1 MTQFDPNNLNGV
13 IPAMITSFNKDESIN
28 KEGIRKTVNYLIS
41 ENVDGLYITGS
52 TGETFLMSQ
61 EEKKQAIEII
71 VEEVNGRVPVIAHI
85 GSIGTKIT
93 TELGQYA
100 EKVGVDALSALP
112 PFYYGFSNDEIFN
125 YYKDISNSTNLPIT
139 VYNISHANLM
149 DLDMLKRLSSIK
161 NVKGVKYTAPTH
173 FNFSKIK
180 KEIGESFKIYSG
192 MDEMALSGLISG
204 ADGIIGSFYNLM
216 PELFVEIYKQVK
228 NNQINEA
235 KKILAFEVTK
245 ICRGIKSANEAE
257 DIAKNLFSIKKIDDR
272 LPSYEI
278 QSTFLTSSK
287 FSILDAL
294 EKLNLS
300 KSRSDTKRLIKSKG
314 IKINEEIY
322 NSNDLSLKI
331 YANKPELKIS
341 VGKKN
346 IGILKIKK

>member
-1 MTQFDPNNLNGV
+1 MKKFDANNINGV
-13 IPAMITSFNKDESIN
+13 MPAMITSFNKDESIN
-28 KEGIRKTVNYLIS
+28 KEGIRKTINYLIS
-41 ENVDGLYITGS
+41 ERVDGLYITGS

-125 YYKDISNSTNLPIT
+125 YYKDISDSTNLPIT

-149 DLDMLKRLSSIK
+149 DLDMLKRLASIK

-228 NNQINEA
+228 NNNINEA
-235 KKILAFEVTK
+235 KKIQE
-245 ICRGIKSANEAE
+245 
-257 DIAKNLFSIKKIDDR
+257 
-272 LPSYEI
+272 
-278 QSTFLTSSK
+278 
-287 FSILDAL
+287 
-294 EKLNLS
+294 
-300 KSRSDTKRLIKSKG
+300 
-314 IKINEEIY
+314 KINIIILFALKKSGY
-322 NSNDLSLKI
+322 PFIKMGLKWLNIDSGYVRRPFNSIIDSENENTI
-331 YANKPELKIS
+331 INELKILT
-341 VGKKN
+341 KEN
-346 IGILKIKK
+346 DLTGIKFLETL

>member
-1 MTQFDPNNLNGV
+1 MSILN
-13 IPAMITSFNKDESIN
+13 INKDESIN

-41 ENVDGLYITGS
+41 AKVDGLYITGS

-100 EKVGVDALSALP
+100 EKIGVDALSALP

-125 YYKDISNSTNLPIT
+125 YYQDISNSTNLPIT

-149 DLDMLKRLSSIK
+149 DLDMLKRLASIE

-180 KEIGESFKIYSG
+180 KEIGEDFKIYSG

-216 PELFVEIYKQVK
+216 PELFVALYTNIKQE
-228 NNQINEA
+228 NISEA
-235 KKILAFEVTK
+235 KKIQEK
-245 ICRGIKSANEAE
+245 INI
-257 DIAKNLFSIKKIDDR
+257 I
-272 LPSYEI
+272 
-278 QSTFLTSSK
+278 
-287 FSILDAL
+287 ILYA
-294 EKLNLS
+294 LS
-300 KSRSDTKRLIKSKG
+300 KSGYPFIKMGLKWLNVDSGYVRRPFNSIIDSENEKT
-314 IKINEEIY
+314 IIN
-322 NSNDLSLKI
+322 
-331 YANKPELKIS
+331 ELKILT
-341 VGKKN
+341 KEN
-346 IGILKIKK
+346 DLTGIKFLETL

>member
-1 MTQFDPNNLNGV
+1 M
-13 IPAMITSFNKDESIN
+13 PAMITSFNKDESIN

-41 ENVDGLYITGS
+41 ERVGGLYITGS

-71 VEEVNGRVPVIAHI
+71 VEEVNGRIPVIAHI

-125 YYKDISNSTNLPIT
+125 YYQDISNSTNLPIT

-149 DLDMLKRLSSIK
+149 DLDMLKRLASIK

-180 KEIGESFKIYSG
+180 KEIGENFKIYSG

-228 NNQINEA
+228 NNNINEA
-235 KKILAFEVTK
+235 KKIQE
-245 ICRGIKSANEAE
+245 
-257 DIAKNLFSIKKIDDR
+257 
-272 LPSYEI
+272 
-278 QSTFLTSSK
+278 
-287 FSILDAL
+287 
-294 EKLNLS
+294 
-300 KSRSDTKRLIKSKG
+300 
-314 IKINEEIY
+314 KINIIIVY
-322 NSNDLSLKI
+322 ALKKSGYPFI
-331 YANKPELKIS
+331 KMGLKWLDVDSGYVRRPFKSIVDTENENTIINELKILT
-341 VGKKN
+341 KEN
-346 IGILKIKK
+346 DLTGIKFLETL

>member
-41 ENVDGLYITGS
+41 ESVDGLYITGS

-180 KEIGESFKIYSG
+180 KEIGENFKIYSG

-216 PELFVEIYKQVK
+216 PELFVEIYKKVK
-228 NNQINEA
+228 NNHINEA
-235 KKILAFEVTK
+235 KKIQE
-245 ICRGIKSANEAE
+245 
-257 DIAKNLFSIKKIDDR
+257 
-272 LPSYEI
+272 
-278 QSTFLTSSK
+278 
-287 FSILDAL
+287 
-294 EKLNLS
+294 
-300 KSRSDTKRLIKSKG
+300 
-314 IKINEEIY
+314 KINIIILFALKKSGY
-322 NSNDLSLKI
+322 PFIKMGLKWLNVDSGYVRRPFNSIVDSENENTI
-331 YANKPELKIS
+331 INELKILA
-341 VGKKN
+341 KEN
-346 IGILKIKK
+346 DLTGIKFLETL

>member
-28 KEGIRKTVNYLIS
+28 KEGIRKTINYLIS
-41 ENVDGLYITGS
+41 EGVDGLYITGS

-180 KEIGESFKIYSG
+180 KEIGENFKIYSG

-235 KKILAFEVTK
+235 KKIQE
-245 ICRGIKSANEAE
+245 
-257 DIAKNLFSIKKIDDR
+257 
-272 LPSYEI
+272 
-278 QSTFLTSSK
+278 
-287 FSILDAL
+287 
-294 EKLNLS
+294 
-300 KSRSDTKRLIKSKG
+300 
-314 IKINEEIY
+314 KINIIILFALKKSGY
-322 NSNDLSLKI
+322 PFIKMGLKWLNVDSGYVRRPFNSIVDSENENTI
-331 YANKPELKIS
+331 INELKILA
-341 VGKKN
+341 KEN
-346 IGILKIKK
+346 DLTGIKFLETL

>member
-1 MTQFDPNNLNGV
+1 MKKFYPNNINGV
-13 IPAMITSFNKDESIN
+13 MPAMITSFNNDESIN
-28 KEGIRKTVNYLIS
+28 KEGIRKTINYLIS
-41 ENVDGLYITGS
+41 ERVDGLYITGS

-93 TELGQYA
+93 TDLGQYA

-125 YYKDISNSTNLPIT
+125 YYKDISNSTSLPIT

-149 DLDMLKRLSSIK
+149 DLDMLKRLASIK

-228 NNQINEA
+228 NNNINEA
-235 KKILAFEVTK
+235 KKIQE
-245 ICRGIKSANEAE
+245 
-257 DIAKNLFSIKKIDDR
+257 
-272 LPSYEI
+272 
-278 QSTFLTSSK
+278 
-287 FSILDAL
+287 
-294 EKLNLS
+294 
-300 KSRSDTKRLIKSKG
+300 
-314 IKINEEIY
+314 KINIIILFALKKSGY
-322 NSNDLSLKI
+322 PFIKMGLKWLNIDSGYVRRPFNSIIDSENENTI
-331 YANKPELKIS
+331 INELKILT
-341 VGKKN
+341 KEN
-346 IGILKIKK
+346 DLTGIKFLETL

>member
-1 MTQFDPNNLNGV
+1 MKQFDPNNINGV

-41 ENVDGLYITGS
+41 AKVDGLYITGS

-100 EKVGVDALSALP
+100 EKIGVDALSALP

-125 YYKDISNSTNLPIT
+125 YYQDISNSTNLPIT
-139 VYNISHANLM
+139 VYNISHAHLM
-149 DLDMLKRLSSIK
+149 DLDMLKRLASIK

-180 KEIGESFKIYSG
+180 KEIGNGFKIYSG
-192 MDEMALSGLISG
+192 MDEMSLSGLISG

-216 PELFVEIYKQVK
+216 PELFVDIYAKIK
-228 NNQINEA
+228 EENINEA
-235 KKILAFEVTK
+235 KKIQEK
-245 ICRGIKSANEAE
+245 INIIIMYALSKSGYPFIKMGLNWLDVDSGYVRKPFTTFVDKEIENIIKKDLKKLTDQNDLSGIK
-257 DIAKNLFSIKKIDDR
+257 F
-272 LPSYEI
+272 
-278 QSTFLTSSK
+278 
-287 FSILDAL
+287 L
-294 EKLNLS
+294 EKL
-300 KSRSDTKRLIKSKG
+300 
-314 IKINEEIY
+314 
-322 NSNDLSLKI
+322 
-331 YANKPELKIS
+331 
-341 VGKKN
+341 
-346 IGILKIKK
+346 

>member
-1 MTQFDPNNLNGV
+1 MKQFDPININGV

-41 ENVDGLYITGS
+41 AKVDGLYITGS

-100 EKVGVDALSALP
+100 EKIGVDALSALP

-125 YYKDISNSTNLPIT
+125 YYQDISNSTNLPIT
-139 VYNISHANLM
+139 VYNISHAHLM
-149 DLDMLKRLSSIK
+149 DLDMLKRLASIK

-180 KEIGESFKIYSG
+180 KEIGNSFKIYSG
-192 MDEMALSGLISG
+192 MDEMSLSGLISG

-216 PELFVEIYKQVK
+216 PELFVDIYAKIK
-228 NNQINEA
+228 EENINEA
-235 KKILAFEVTK
+235 KKIQEK
-245 ICRGIKSANEAE
+245 INIIIMYALSKSGYPFIKMGLNWLDVDSGYVRKPFTTFVDKEIENIIKKDLKKLTDQNDLSGIK
-257 DIAKNLFSIKKIDDR
+257 F
-272 LPSYEI
+272 
-278 QSTFLTSSK
+278 
-287 FSILDAL
+287 L
-294 EKLNLS
+294 EKL
-300 KSRSDTKRLIKSKG
+300 
-314 IKINEEIY
+314 
-322 NSNDLSLKI
+322 
-331 YANKPELKIS
+331 
-341 VGKKN
+341 
-346 IGILKIKK
+346 

>member
-1 MTQFDPNNLNGV
+1 MTKFDPNNFKGV

-41 ENVDGLYITGS
+41 ERVDGLYITGS

-93 TELGQYA
+93 NELGQYA

-125 YYKDISNSTNLPIT
+125 YYEDISDSTNLPIT

-149 DLDMLKRLSSIK
+149 DLDMLKRLASIK
-161 NVKGVKYTAPTH
+161 NVDGVKYTAPTH

-180 KEIGESFKIYSG
+180 KEIGENFKIYSG

-228 NNQINEA
+228 NNKINEA
-235 KKILAFEVTK
+235 KKIQE
-245 ICRGIKSANEAE
+245 
-257 DIAKNLFSIKKIDDR
+257 
-272 LPSYEI
+272 
-278 QSTFLTSSK
+278 
-287 FSILDAL
+287 
-294 EKLNLS
+294 
-300 KSRSDTKRLIKSKG
+300 
-314 IKINEEIY
+314 KINIIILFALKKSGYPFIKMGLKWLDVDSGYVRRPFNTITDTENE
-322 NSNDLSLKI
+322 NSIIN
-331 YANKPELKIS
+331 ELKILT
-341 VGKKN
+341 KEN
-346 IGILKIKK
+346 DLTGIKFLETL

>member
-1 MTQFDPNNLNGV
+1 MKKFNPNNINGV
-13 IPAMITSFNKDESIN
+13 MPAMITSFNKDESIN
-28 KEGIRKTVNYLIS
+28 KEGIRKTINYLIS
-41 ENVDGLYITGS
+41 ERVDGLYITGS

-125 YYKDISNSTNLPIT
+125 YYKDISNSTSLPIT

-149 DLDMLKRLSSIK
+149 DLDMLKRLASIK

-228 NNQINEA
+228 NNNINEA
-235 KKILAFEVTK
+235 KKIQE
-245 ICRGIKSANEAE
+245 
-257 DIAKNLFSIKKIDDR
+257 
-272 LPSYEI
+272 
-278 QSTFLTSSK
+278 
-287 FSILDAL
+287 
-294 EKLNLS
+294 
-300 KSRSDTKRLIKSKG
+300 
-314 IKINEEIY
+314 KINIIILFALKKSGYPFIKMGLKWLDVDSGYVRRPFNTITDTENE
-322 NSNDLSLKI
+322 NSIIN
-331 YANKPELKIS
+331 ELKILT
-341 VGKKN
+341 KEN
-346 IGILKIKK
+346 DLTGIKFLETL

>member
-1 MTQFDPNNLNGV
+1 MKQFDPNNINGV

-41 ENVDGLYITGS
+41 AKVDGLYITGS

-100 EKVGVDALSALP
+100 EKIGVDALSALP

-125 YYKDISNSTNLPIT
+125 YYQDISNSTNLPIT
-139 VYNISHANLM
+139 VYNISHAHLM
-149 DLDMLKRLSSIK
+149 DLDMLKRLASIK

-180 KEIGESFKIYSG
+180 NEIGINFKIYSG
-192 MDEMALSGLISG
+192 MDEMSLSGLISG

-216 PELFVEIYKQVK
+216 PELFVDIYAKIK
-228 NNQINEA
+228 EENINEA
-235 KKILAFEVTK
+235 KKIQEK
-245 ICRGIKSANEAE
+245 INIIIMYALSKSGYPFIKMGLNWLDVDSGYVRKPFTTFVDKEIENIIKKDLKKLTDQNDLSGIK
-257 DIAKNLFSIKKIDDR
+257 F
-272 LPSYEI
+272 
-278 QSTFLTSSK
+278 
-287 FSILDAL
+287 L
-294 EKLNLS
+294 EKL
-300 KSRSDTKRLIKSKG
+300 
-314 IKINEEIY
+314 
-322 NSNDLSLKI
+322 
-331 YANKPELKIS
+331 
-341 VGKKN
+341 
-346 IGILKIKK
+346 

>member
-41 ENVDGLYITGS
+41 ESVDGLYITGS

-180 KEIGESFKIYSG
+180 KEIGENFKIYSG

-235 KKILAFEVTK
+235 KKIQE
-245 ICRGIKSANEAE
+245 
-257 DIAKNLFSIKKIDDR
+257 
-272 LPSYEI
+272 
-278 QSTFLTSSK
+278 
-287 FSILDAL
+287 
-294 EKLNLS
+294 
-300 KSRSDTKRLIKSKG
+300 
-314 IKINEEIY
+314 KINIIILFALKKSGY
-322 NSNDLSLKI
+322 PFIKMGLKWLNVDSGYVRRPFNSIVDSENENTI
-331 YANKPELKIS
+331 INELKILA
-341 VGKKN
+341 KEN
-346 IGILKIKK
+346 DLTGIKFLETL

>member
-1 MTQFDPNNLNGV
+1 MTQFDPNNFNGV
-13 IPAMITSFNKDESIN
+13 MPAMITSFNKDESIN

-41 ENVDGLYITGS
+41 ESVDGLYITGS

-235 KKILAFEVTK
+235 KKIQE
-245 ICRGIKSANEAE
+245 
-257 DIAKNLFSIKKIDDR
+257 
-272 LPSYEI
+272 
-278 QSTFLTSSK
+278 
-287 FSILDAL
+287 
-294 EKLNLS
+294 
-300 KSRSDTKRLIKSKG
+300 
-314 IKINEEIY
+314 KINIIILFALKKSGY
-322 NSNDLSLKI
+322 PFIKMGLKWLNIDSGYVRRPFNSIVDSENENTI
-331 YANKPELKIS
+331 INELKILA
-341 VGKKN
+341 KEN
-346 IGILKIKK
+346 DLTGIKFLETL